1 MIFRCPA
8 APDPARRSKID
19 TFNKTR
25 TRQHKQPEDH
35 IARTRGHTGPSCNN
49 TKGISKDNTLLKPYF
64 TSVDA
69 TRHTEGKAVLNVVVA
84 AASAAA
90 AVVVV
95 AVRQT
100 DAQNGCLVGG
110 WVDWLRRR
118 RKKKK
123 NGGGGDADVDDGED
137 FPNSIYTNSRSTA
150 SAADTG
156 NNNND
161 NNNNDDNKTQ

>member
-1 MIFRCPA
+1 MKANNIIF
-8 APDPARRSKID
+8 SL
-19 TFNKTR
+19 N
-25 TRQHKQPEDH
+25 H
-35 IARTRGHTGPSCNN
+35 ISPKRNN
-49 TKGISKDNTLLKPYF
+49 IHSPG

-110 WVDWLRRR
+110 WVGWLRRR

-123 NGGGGDADVDDGED
+123 NGGGGDADVDDGEG

-150 SAADTG
+150 SAAATG
-156 NNNND
+156 TTN
-161 NNNNDDNKTQ
+161 TT

>member
-1 MIFRCPA
+1 MKANNIIF
-8 APDPARRSKID
+8 SL
-19 TFNKTR
+19 N
-25 TRQHKQPEDH
+25 H
-35 IARTRGHTGPSCNN
+35 ISPKRNN
-49 TKGISKDNTLLKPYF
+49 IHSPG

-110 WVDWLRRR
+110 LVGCGGGGRRR
-118 RKKKK
+118 RMVVVVMLMLMMGKI
-123 NGGGGDADVDDGED
+123 
-137 FPNSIYTNSRSTA
+137 FPILYIQTPDRPP
-150 SAADTG
+150 
-156 NNNND
+156 
-161 NNNNDDNKTQ
+161 QRLY

>member
-1 MIFRCPA
+1 MIFSTPA

-19 TFNKTR
+19 TFNNMKANNIIFSLN
-25 TRQHKQPEDH
+25 H
-35 IARTRGHTGPSCNN
+35 ISPKRNN
-49 TKGISKDNTLLKPYF
+49 IHSPG

-90 AVVVV
+90 AAVVVV

-110 WVDWLRRR
+110 LVAEEEEEEEEEWWWWW
-118 RKKKK
+118 
-123 NGGGGDADVDDGED
+123 
-137 FPNSIYTNSRSTA
+137 
-150 SAADTG
+150 
-156 NNNND
+156 
-161 NNNNDDNKTQ
+161 

>member
-1 MIFRCPA
+1 MIFRSPA

-49 TKGISKDNTLLKPYF
+49 TKGISKDKTLLKPYF

-69 TRHTEGKAVLNVVVA
+69 TRHTEGKAVLNAVVA
-84 AASAAA
+84 AASAAAAAA

-110 WVDWLRRR
+110 LVAEEEEEEEEEWWWW
-118 RKKKK
+118 
-123 NGGGGDADVDDGED
+123 
-137 FPNSIYTNSRSTA
+137 
-150 SAADTG
+150 
-156 NNNND
+156 
-161 NNNNDDNKTQ
+161 

>member
-1 MIFRCPA
+1 MIFRSPA

-49 TKGISKDNTLLKPYF
+49 TKGISKDNILLKPYF

-110 WVDWLRRR
+110 WVGCGGGGRRR
-118 RKKKK
+118 RMVVVVVMLMLMMGKI
-123 NGGGGDADVDDGED
+123 
-137 FPNSIYTNSRSTA
+137 FPILYIQTPNRPPQRLLLVILYV
-150 SAADTG
+150 
-156 NNNND
+156 
-161 NNNNDDNKTQ
+161 

>member
-1 MIFRCPA
+1 MVFRSPA

-49 TKGISKDNTLLKPYF
+49 TKGISKDSTKLEWSSSDWALAGHERSCLL
-64 TSVDA
+64 V
-69 TRHTEGKAVLNVVVA
+69 VLPVIYLA
-84 AASAAA
+84 CASHLCC
-90 AVVVV
+90 
-95 AVRQT
+95 
-100 DAQNGCLVGG
+100 CLPDRRPKWLLGG
-110 WVDWLRRR
+110 WVGWLRRR
-118 RKKKK
+118 RKKKKK

-150 SAADTG
+150 SAAATGSG
-156 NNNND
+156 NNGSE
-161 NNNNDDNKTQ
+161 